1 MNDEITISNE
11 TENVNVQV
19 TEENPVIQDLDSI
32 VLIEP
37 IEQSVSIAP
46 NVQSITVVS
55 PGISGS
61 GGAGSGGINVGDAI
75 DKQFIVNNVPAG
87 GSDQLDADPITN
99 NKIGRLWMIDYNGS
113 VPIKLD
119 VEYVI
124 GPRVIKASITKL
136 AGNPEPWVPPDPRF
150 MTLEGDGV
158 VLFGCTVTN
167 LSPHRTSDI
176 KVTIYYDEVDN

>member
-1 MNDEITISNE
+1 MNDTLTINDNVES
-11 TENVNVQV
+11 VNVETVDQNA
-19 TEENPVIQDLDSI
+19 TIQDVDSFVI
-32 VLIEP
+32 IEP
-37 IEQSVSIAP
+37 VEQTVDITP
-46 NVQSITVVS
+46 QVQSITVVS
-55 PGISGS
+55 PGISGTT
-61 GGAGSGGINVGDAI
+61 GGSGSGINVGNTI
-75 DKQFIVNNVPAG
+75 DKQFVVLNVPAG
-87 GSDQLDADPITN
+87 GSDQLNADPITN

-158 VLFGCTVTN
+158 VFFGCTVTN